1 MGPRPVMVGAGAGF
15 ALAAAASTWLAVWPC
30 FYRGVEAVA
39 VPPGSPPQPA
49 VGRSTCASLLEIN
62 GFRVL
67 WVLILPVAL
76 AGVAVLAAGWRRRW
90 LLAAATVGLAA
101 FSVLGG
107 FSVGLAYLPAAAALL
122 LATLVWRP
130 APAAGADGR
139 PP

>member
-1 MGPRPVMVGAGAGF
+1 MGQRPAMVGAVAGL

-39 VPPGSPPQPA
+39 VPPGSAPQPA
-49 VGRSTCASLLEIN
+49 VGRSTCASLLEVN
-62 GFRVL
+62 GLQVL

-76 AGVAVLAAGWRRRW
+76 AGVAVWGAGWRRRW
-90 LLAAATVGLAA
+90 LLATATVALAA

-107 FSVGLAYLPAAAALL
+107 FSVGLAYLPAVAALVV
-122 LATLVWRP
+122 ATLVWRP
-130 APAAGADGR
+130 AAGRGAAG